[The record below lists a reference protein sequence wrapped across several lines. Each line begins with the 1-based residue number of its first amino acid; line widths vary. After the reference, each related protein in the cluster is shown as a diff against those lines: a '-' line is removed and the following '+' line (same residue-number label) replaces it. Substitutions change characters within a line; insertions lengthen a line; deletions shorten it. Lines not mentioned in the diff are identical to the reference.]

1 MRVRINYERPY
12 EVCFMGHLDLKKTIE
27 RGMRRSNLPVSF
39 TEGYNKRVKLEMGF
53 PLSVGMIGEDEYLDL
68 FLREPVETQEI
79 QKSLEKAFQRI
90 LIIRRLKEIDEH
102 AKAITSFNA
111 VLVNVLDGILKNR
124 EFTQSKIQEI
134 IDDIYSTKRIE
145 VVRNGEKKDIRRFI
159 EKIFFLSKNEDKVE
173 IMVSIFYTALGSIR
187 ISEFLT
193 IINDKGLEMDFESVR
208 RVNTYV
214 LHKGNLF
221 SPFDVE

>member
-1 MRVRINYERPY
+1 MRIRVNYERPY
-12 EVCFMGHLDLKKTIE
+12 EVCFVGHLDLKKTIE

-90 LIIRRLKEIDEH
+90 LIIKRLKEIDEH

-111 VLVNVLDGILKNR
+111 VLVNVLDGILKNH

-159 EKIFFLSKNEDKVE
+159 ERIFFLSQNEDKVE
-173 IMVSIFYTALGSIR
+173 IMVSIFYTALGSIK
-187 ISEFLT
+187 ISEFQT
-193 IINDKGLEMDFESVR
+193 VIKDKGLEMDFESVR

-214 LHKGNLF
+214 LHKANLF

>member
-1 MRVRINYERPY
+1 
-12 EVCFMGHLDLKKTIE
+12 MGHLDLKKTIE

-68 FLREPVETQEI
+68 FLREPVKTQEI

>member
-1 MRVRINYERPY
+1 
-12 EVCFMGHLDLKKTIE
+12 MGHLDLKKTIE

>member
-1 MRVRINYERPY
+1 MRIRVNYERPY

-27 RGMRRSNLPVSF
+27 RGIRRSNLPVSF
-39 TEGYNKRVKLEMGF
+39 TEGYNKRVKIEMGF

-68 FLREPVETQEI
+68 FLREPVEMQEI

-90 LIIRRLKEIDEH
+90 LIIKRLKEMDEH

-111 VLVNVLDGILKNR
+111 VLVNVLDGILKNH
-124 EFTQSKIQEI
+124 EFTQSEIQEI
-134 IDDIYSTKRIE
+134 FDDVYSAKKIE

-159 EKIFFLSKNEDKVE
+159 ERIFFLSQTGDEVK
-173 IMVSIFYTALGSIR
+173 IMLSIFYTALGSIR
-187 ISEFLT
+187 ISEFHT
-193 IINDKGLEMDFESVR
+193 IIRNKGLEMDFESVR

-214 LHKGNLF
+214 LHKANLF